1 MCGIAGIIHF
11 NSITDSPNR
20 VSAMTNALVHRGPDA
35 EGYYNDSSISLGHRR
50 LSIIDLSAAANQPFF
65 DPLGKYVLIYNGEL
79 YNYQQLKKEIN
90 DYSYQTTSDTEVIMA
105 AFSKWG
111 INCLE
116 KLDGMFAFAIWDI
129 KEEVLWL
136 VRDRLG
142 VKPLYY
148 FHDSRGFAFSSE
160 KRSLIKS
167 GLIKPE
173 IDHQSLFTYLTFQS
187 TGYPNSIIK
196 EIHQIDPGT
205 YLKVSKNAVEVKTYW
220 DITHFHQNEIEDSKQ
235 VRKHVFNLLLD
246 AVQKRR
252 SSDVELGVF
261 LSGGIDSSAIVGL
274 MSLGSN
280 QHINTFNLANTKKEY
295 DESGYAESIAKRFS
309 TSHSKI
315 LLNTD
320 EILSKV
326 TDGLKAM
333 DSPTADGINTYLIS
347 SAMRS
352 TGLKVA
358 LSGIGGDEL
367 FVGYPG
373 FSQYYNANKLR
384 NAFRVSYALRKPLSY
399 LLSSLGSGKTTR
411 LGRMLAFKNPSI
423 DLVYPILREILPPKR
438 IRNFIV
444 NETDPSTLGEF
455 LSTKSTA
462 LKSFEL
468 YSQYSIAEYLG
479 YSQKTLLKD
488 TDQMSMAVGLEIRE
502 PFFDYKMIEYV
513 LALPDHFKYPTS
525 PKRLLVESVYPILPQ
540 EIANRS
546 KQGFLLPWKSWMQ
559 NELFTLCD
567 FHIRSFSER
576 DYVHAKPLLEYWHRF
591 LKNDPNIRW
600 MELWQIVVLDFWLQK
615 NLD

>member
-11 NSITDSPNR
+11 NCITDSPNR

-90 DYSYQTTSDTEVIMA
+90 DYPYKTTSDTEVIMA
-105 AFSKWG
+105 AFSKWS

-148 FHDSRGFAFSSE
+148 FHDSTGFAFSSE
-160 KRSLIKS
+160 KRSLLKS
-167 GLIKPE
+167 GLINPE

-205 YLKVSKNAVEVKTYW
+205 YLKVSKNAVELKTYW

-373 FSQYYNANKLR
+373 FTQYYNANKLR
-384 NAFRVSYALRKPLSY
+384 NAFRVSYALRKPLAY
-399 LLSSLGSGKTTR
+399 LMSSLGSGKTTR

-423 DLVYPILREILPPKR
+423 DLVYPILREILPPKL
-438 IRNFIV
+438 IRNFIKS
-444 NETDPSTLGEF
+444 ETDASILGQF

>member
-90 DYSYQTTSDTEVIMA
+90 DYPYQTTSDTEVIMA

-148 FHDSRGFAFSSE
+148 FHDSTGFAFSSE
-160 KRSLIKS
+160 KRSLLKS
-167 GLIKPE
+167 GLIMPE

-280 QHINTFNLANTKKEY
+280 QHINTFHLANTKKEY

-373 FSQYYNANKLR
+373 FAQYYNANKLR
-384 NAFRVSYALRKPLSY
+384 NAFRDSYALRKPLSY

-423 DLVYPILREILPPKR
+423 DLVYPILREILPPKL
-438 IRNFIV
+438 IRNFIKS
-444 NETDPSTLGEF
+444 ETDASILGQF

-567 FHIRSFSER
+567 FHIRNFSER

>member
-1 MCGIAGIIHF
+1 
-11 NSITDSPNR
+11 
-20 VSAMTNALVHRGPDA
+20 
-35 EGYYNDSSISLGHRR
+35 
-50 LSIIDLSAAANQPFF
+50 
-65 DPLGKYVLIYNGEL
+65 
-79 YNYQQLKKEIN
+79 
-90 DYSYQTTSDTEVIMA
+90 
-105 AFSKWG
+105 
-111 INCLE
+111 
-116 KLDGMFAFAIWDI
+116 
-129 KEEVLWL
+129 
-136 VRDRLG
+136 

-167 GLIKPE
+167 GLINPE
-173 IDHQSLFTYLTFQS
+173 IDLQSLFTYLTFQS

-280 QHINTFNLANTKKEY
+280 QRINTFNLANTRKEY

-315 LLNTD
+315 FLNTD

-326 TDGLKAM
+326 TDGLNAM

-347 SAMRS
+347 SAIRR

-373 FSQYYNANKLR
+373 FTQYYNANKLR
-384 NAFRVSYALRKPLSY
+384 NAFRLSYILRKPLAF
-399 LLSSLGSGKTTR
+399 LMSSFGSGKTAR
-411 LGRMLAFKNPSI
+411 LGRMFSFKNPSI

-455 LSTKSTA
+455 LSSKSA
-462 LKSFEL
+462 ELKSFEL

-513 LALPDHFKYPTS
+513 LALPDHFKIPTS
-525 PKRLLVESVYPILPQ
+525 PKKLLVDAVYPILPK

-576 DYVHAKPLLEYWHRF
+576 DYVHTKPLLEYWHRF
-591 LKNDPNIRW
+591 LKNDPSIRW
-600 MELWQIVVLDFWLQK
+600 MELWQIVVLDYWLQK

>member
-11 NSITDSPNR
+11 NCITDSPNR

-90 DYSYQTTSDTEVIMA
+90 DYPYQTTSDTEVIMA
-105 AFSKWG
+105 AFSKWS

-148 FHDSRGFAFSSE
+148 FHDSTGFAFSSE
-160 KRSLIKS
+160 KRSLLKS
-167 GLIKPE
+167 GLINPE

-205 YLKVSKNAVEVKTYW
+205 YLKVSKNAVELKTYW

-373 FSQYYNANKLR
+373 FTQYYNANKLR
-384 NAFRVSYALRKPLSY
+384 NAFRVSYALRKPLAY
-399 LLSSLGSGKTTR
+399 LMSSLGSGKTTR

-423 DLVYPILREILPPKR
+423 DLVYPILREILPPKL
-438 IRNFIV
+438 IRNFIKS
-444 NETDPSTLGEF
+444 ETDASILGQF

>member
-1 MCGIAGIIHF
+1 MCGIAGILHH
-11 NSITDSPNR
+11 NTITDSKSR
-20 VSAMTNALVHRGPDA
+20 VEAMTNALYHRGPDA
-35 EGYYNDSSISLGHRR
+35 EGFYDDASISLGHRR

-65 DPLGKYVLIYNGEL
+65 DPYGKYVLIYNGEL
-79 YNYQQLKKEIN
+79 YNYQQLKKEIK
-90 DYSYQTTSDTEVIMA
+90 DYPYQTTSDTEVIMA

-148 FHDSRGFAFSSE
+148 FHDSRAFSFSSE

-173 IDHQSLFTYLTFQS
+173 IDQQSLFTYLTFQS

-196 EIHQIDPGT
+196 EIFQIDPGT

-220 DITHFHQNEIEDSKQ
+220 DITHFHKNEIKDSKQ
-235 VRKHVFNLLLD
+235 VRNHVFNLLLD

-252 SSDVELGVF
+252 FSDVDLGVF

-280 QHINTFNLANTKKEY
+280 QRINTFNLANTRKEY
-295 DESGYAESIAKRFS
+295 DESGYAETIARRFS
-309 TSHSKI
+309 TNHSKI

-326 TDGLKAM
+326 TDGLNAM

-373 FSQYYNANKLR
+373 FTQYYNANKFR
-384 NAFRVSYALRKPLSY
+384 DAFRVSYILRKPLSF
-399 LLSSLGSGKTTR
+399 LMSSLGSGKTRR

-423 DLVYPILREILPPKR
+423 DLVYPILREILPPKQ
-438 IRNFIV
+438 IRNFII

-479 YSQKTLLKD
+479 YSQKTLLTD

-513 LALPDHFKYPTS
+513 LALPDYFKIPTR
-525 PKRLLVESVYPILPQ
+525 PKKLLVDAVYPILPQ
-540 EIANRS
+540 DFADRS

-567 FHIRSFSER
+567 FHVRSFSER
-576 DYVHAKPLLEYWHRF
+576 DYVHAKPLLDYWHRF
-591 LKNDPNIRW
+591 LKNDPSIRW

-615 NLD
+615 NVD